1 MALQGTFRTFGR
13 SLWQSLRIM
22 ARNKVGFA
30 GFIVTLIIVL
40 TAFIA
45 PHFVPLDMSA
55 KVDQIYL
62 PPSAEHPLG
71 TDFQGRDIFRQILHG
86 GREVIYVA
94 ALSAFLVVLISVVLG
109 SLAAMLGGWVD
120 TLVNAASE
128 LVLTIPHFPLLLVLA
143 GFIRLTSPAGLA
155 VILAAIGWGTLTRTI
170 RAQVLSLKERDYVQA
185 ARALGLPVSHLLFR
199 EIMPNMMSY
208 LLTQFVLTM
217 TQSIYSQVG
226 LIFLGIIPLATHNW
240 GVMIN
245 LAWNQGAIYGT
256 SSIWY
261 LMTPIAM
268 IVILQYAL
276 ISMNRSLEELFN
288 PRLRSGE

>member
-1 MALQGTFRTFGR
+1 MVLRNLGHG
-13 SLWQSLRIM
+13 LLQSLRIM

-30 GFIVTLIIVL
+30 GFLVTLLIVVVAF
-40 TAFIA
+40 TA
-45 PHFVPLDMSA
+45 PLFVALDMTA
-55 KVDQIYL
+55 NIDQIYQ
-62 PPSAEHPLG
+62 PPSLKHPLG
-71 TDFQGRDIFRQILHG
+71 TDYQGRDIFRQILTG

-94 ALSAFLVVLISVVLG
+94 ALSAFLVVLISIVLG
-109 SLAAMLGGWVD
+109 SLAALMGGWVD
-120 TLVNAASE
+120 SLVNAAAE

-143 GFIRLTSPAGLA
+143 GFVRLNSPAGLA
-155 VILAAIGWGTLTRTI
+155 VILALIGWGTLTRTI

-185 ARALGLPVSHLLFR
+185 ARALGLPTSHLLFR

-217 TQSIYSQVG
+217 TQAIYSQVG

-245 LAWNQGAIYGT
+245 LAWNQGAIYG
-256 SSIWY
+256 SSSVWY
-261 LMTPIAM
+261 LIAPITV
-268 IVILQYAL
+268 IVILQFAL